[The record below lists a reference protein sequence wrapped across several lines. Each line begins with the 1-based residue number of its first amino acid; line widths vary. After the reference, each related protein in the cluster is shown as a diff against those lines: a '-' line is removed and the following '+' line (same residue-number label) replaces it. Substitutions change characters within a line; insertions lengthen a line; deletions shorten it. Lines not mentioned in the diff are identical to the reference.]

1 MKTYHF
7 PLDIKRTPQEVFS
20 IFQNQ
25 EGSLFLDSSNDEGL
39 SYICFDPDKIYKW
52 KASNANDT
60 PFEDLQNLLDLHQPK
75 TTFSSNI
82 FTGGLAGY
90 ISYDIRYVSDINYG
104 LKEDLS
110 TPDIYMGVYTQV
122 LAYAHEDKSWSYF
135 TTCSSETVALK
146 NKNKLFERL
155 EKNTDTTQKKISKLS
170 FSPRISKAQYL
181 KNVEKIIEYIYAGD
195 IFQAC
200 YAQSFS
206 ADISP
211 DFSSYNHYRHLREI
225 SPAPFSAYM
234 NCGEAVISSN
244 SPERFLKV
252 DKRHVE
258 TKPIK
263 GTAPRFSDKDRDKH
277 SATNLLTS
285 EKDRAENAMIVD
297 LLRND
302 LSKVCECHSVEVPSF
317 CKLESFANVHHLVST
332 VTGELKD
339 GKTAIDLLKA
349 TMPGGSISGAPKIR
363 AMEIIDEMEDL
374 RRGPYCGAMGY
385 IGFNG
390 NMDMNILIRTIIY
403 TKEHATFFSGG
414 AITSDSNPEA
424 EYQETLDKASKL
436 MESFS
441 S

>member
-7 PLDIKRTPQEVFS
+7 PVNIKQTPQEVFS
-20 IFQNQ
+20 IFENQ
-25 EGSLFLDSSNDEGL
+25 EGSLFLDSSSNKGL
-39 SYICFDPDKIYKW
+39 SYICFDPDKIYTW
-52 KASNANDT
+52 KASNASDT
-60 PFEDLQNLLDLHQPK
+60 PFEDLQNLLEAYKPEP
-75 TTFSSNI
+75 SSI
-82 FTGGLAGY
+82 HHGFTGGLAGY
-90 ISYDIRYVSDINYG
+90 ISYDIRYVSDINFS
-104 LKEDLS
+104 LKDSLG
-110 TPDIYMGVYTQV
+110 TPDIYMGLYTHV
-122 LAYAHEDKSWSYF
+122 LTYVHDDKSWSYY
-135 TTCSSETVALK
+135 TICPSETIAHK
-146 NKNKLFERL
+146 NKNKLLQRL
-155 EKNTDTTQKKISKLS
+155 ELHTYKAHENISKLS
-170 FSPRISKAQYL
+170 FSPRISKAKYL

-206 ADISP
+206 ADITP
-211 DFSSYNHYRHLREI
+211 DFSSYSHYKHLREI

-234 NCGEAVISSN
+234 NCGNAIISSN

-252 DKRHVE
+252 DKQLVE
-258 TKPIK
+258 TRPIK
-263 GTAPRFSDKDRDKH
+263 GTAPRFIQKDKDER
-277 SATNLLTS
+277 SAANLLAS

-302 LSKVCECHSVEVPSF
+302 LSKVCECHSVDVPSF
-317 CKLESFANVHHLVST
+317 CKLESYANVHHLVST
-332 VTGELKD
+332 VTGELKK
-339 GKTAIDLLKA
+339 GKTPIDLLEA

-403 TKEHATFFSGG
+403 TEEKATFFSGG
-414 AITSDSNPEA
+414 AITADSKPEA
-424 EYQETLDKASKL
+424 EYQETLDKASKII
-436 MESFS
+436 ESFS